1 MKKATSR
8 KIKGSKAISCL
19 IFNVIIGKFI
29 FFFVIID
36 QLMNDHSS
44 IDEWS
49 CWMQSSC
56 QALNCFSLVKKHD
69 GHFLC
74 QNHER
79 VFVFGSSFLGLRF
92 RVFVFGSS
100 FSSLR
105 FRVFV
110 LRSLLWV
117 FIYGYRLRVFIYGY
131 RLRVF
136 VYRSSFSGLKALF
149 AGGLRFGYKC
159 LLPVELNIC
168 TWMKT

>member
-1 MKKATSR
+1 
-8 KIKGSKAISCL
+8 
-19 IFNVIIGKFI
+19 
-29 FFFVIID
+29 
-36 QLMNDHSS
+36 
-44 IDEWS
+44 
-49 CWMQSSC
+49 MQSSC

-79 VFVFGSSFLGLRF
+79 VFVFGSSFPGLRF
-92 RVFVFGSS
+92 WVFVFGSS

-110 LRSLLWV
+110 LRSLLW
-117 FIYGYRLRVFIYGY
+117 VFIYGY

-168 TWMKT
+168 T